1 MNKQNI
7 VTKIAFLLDRSSSMS
22 PLQASVIEGFN
33 EFIQGQKLQDDPCR
47 VSLYQFDHEFTPIF
61 VDRALNEVPNLT
73 TSTYVPRGNTALYDA
88 LVRSIND
95 FARQCCPMDQ
105 VLFIINTDGAENA
118 SKESSSQSV
127 KALIEAKQA
136 EGWNFTFIGAN
147 LDAIAAARTIG
158 IGASSALQFNSNVGS
173 NKAVYGL
180 MTNKVSSYRSMKSTG
195 AEGQAAIDYLSEERT
210 SVNI

>member
-1 MNKQNI
+1 MSNI
-7 VTKIAFLLDRSSSMS
+7 VTKIVFLIDRSSSMET
-22 PLQASVIEGFN
+22 LRDSVIDGFN
-33 EFIQGQKLQDDPCR
+33 EFIAGQKLQKDLCT
-47 VSLYQFDHEFTPIF
+47 VSLYQFDDIFEEVFTNKSLDE
-61 VDRALNEVPNLT
+61 VQKLDRN
-73 TSTYVPRGNTALYDA
+73 TYVPRGMTALYD
-88 LVRSIND
+88 SITRCINLTNTIV
-95 FARQCCPMDQ
+95 CPMDQ
-105 VLFIINTDGAENA
+105 TLIVIQTDGAENA

-127 KALIEAKQA
+127 KALIETKQA

-158 IGASSALQFNSNVGS
+158 IGASAALQFNSNELS

-210 SVNI
+210 SVDI